1 MPLVSEFLCERLGN
15 AGVKHIFGVQ
25 GPYINNFL
33 DVISQSDRIKFI
45 SNTDESHA
53 GFAANAYARFN
64 GIGCVC
70 ATYNVGALKLCNSVA
85 GAYAERSPVVIIGGS
100 PGMKDRNKDFLSNH
114 LVESFSSQKEMF
126 DHITAHSVVL
136 DNATTAGWKIDNA
149 LNILKE
155 TKQPV
160 YIEIPR
166 DVASQPIKYDVYTQ
180 GTPNNDK
187 SDGASLKEA
196 IEDVS
201 SYLKSSKNPVI
212 IMGVQITRFNLEDLL
227 IKFAEKHNIPIVTT
241 FLSKSS
247 ICETHPLFSGVYFG
261 EQTRNLEVKNRV
273 ESSDCLLIFGEMLTD
288 TGFGFVTPKFDNSNT
303 IFCSIENLRVK
314 NHIYC
319 GIRFIDFCKD
329 FFRID
334 LGKKEF
340 VSSTKSNRTK
350 FAPTEGQ
357 RISLKRFFE
366 KLNSI
371 LDENF
376 AVLADIGE
384 YMLDAAELVVPH
396 HRFISSAFY
405 CSTGLALPGAMSV
418 QLLNAGIRPLVVV
431 SEDSFQ
437 TSSMEIST
445 LVQNNLNPIIFVIN
459 QKKNSIKSWNYE
471 KICDIIGGVGYLVND
486 ETELDNAIN
495 ACLKKK
501 SLSVINVVLDVSSQ
515 V

>member
-1 MPLVSEFLCERLGN
+1 MPLVSEFLCERLVN
-15 AGVKHIFGVQ
+15 AGVKHVFGTK

-33 DVISQSDRIKFI
+33 DVVSQNEKIKFVH
-45 SNTDESHA
+45 NTDDNHA

-85 GAYAERSPVVIIGGS
+85 GAYAERSPVVVISGS

-126 DHITAHSVVL
+126 DHITAHSVIL

-149 LNILKE
+149 LNILKQ

-160 YIEIPR
+160 YIEVPR
-166 DVASQPIKYDVYTQ
+166 DIASQPIKYDVYTQ
-180 GTPNNDK
+180 GTPNDDK
-187 SDGASLKEA
+187 SDSSSLKEA
-196 IEDVS
+196 IDDIS
-201 SYLKSSKNPVI
+201 SCLKFSKNPVI
-212 IMGVQITRFNLEDLL
+212 IMGVQITRFNLEDSLV
-227 IKFAEKHNIPIVTT
+227 KFAEKHNIPIVTT

-247 ICETHPLFSGVYFG
+247 ISETHSLFSGVYFG
-261 EQTRNLEVKNRV
+261 EQTRNLEVKSLV

-288 TGFGFVTPKFDNSNT
+288 IGLGFVTPNFNSNNT
-303 IFCSIENLRVK
+303 IFCSIENLRVR

-319 GIRFIDFCKD
+319 GVRFVDFCKN
-329 FFRID
+329 FFKID

-340 VSSTKSNRTK
+340 SPFAKMTGTK
-350 FAPTEGQ
+350 FIPIENCKLN
-357 RISLKRFFE
+357 LKRFFE
-366 KLNSI
+366 KINTI
-371 LDENF
+371 LDDSF

-384 YMLDAAELVVPH
+384 HMLDAAELVVPH

-405 CSTGLALPGAMSV
+405 CSTGLALPGAISV
-418 QLLNAGIRPLVVV
+418 QLLNSGIRPLVIV

-437 TSSMEIST
+437 ASFMEIAT
-445 LVQNNLNPIIFVIN
+445 LTQNNLNPIIFVIN
-459 QKKNSIKSWNYE
+459 QKNNSVKSWNYE
-471 KICDIIGGVGYLVND
+471 KVCDTIGGVGYCVSD
-486 ETELDNAIN
+486 ELELESAISN
-495 ACLKKK
+495 CFKKK
-501 SLSVINVVLDVSSQ
+501 SLSVVNVVLDVSSQ